1 MINNKLNYFKGL
13 TYKTEKIYNSVLN
26 RLYKDL
32 GINQPLNK
40 EYFIYNQ
47 KAILKKINEYN
58 INSAKTIISA
68 IISLLDD
75 TIKEKA
81 IYRDKLMDL
90 INKIKIFND
99 KNIKTN
105 KQMMNDINNTE
116 IKYIYDYLYKKY
128 KILNLNDKLTDND
141 FNIFQN
147 FILFCLISGIYIE
160 PRRLLDYT
168 NLRYINNN
176 EDNIYINGQFIFR
189 KYKTNKTYGQ
199 QNIDI
204 PVKLNNILKK
214 YVNYRLNYD
223 NKTDYFFINSN
234 KNKLSES
241 SMNQLINKIY
251 NDIIDTDIKP
261 GINGF
266 RHLYISNLYKD
277 LQPLEKINKSAYNMA
292 HNMETHLSYIK
303 R

>member
-32 GINQPLNK
+32 NINQPFNTQF
-40 EYFIYNQ
+40 FIYNQ
-47 KAILKKINEYN
+47 KEILKKINEYN

-214 YVNYRLNYD
+214 YVNYRLNYE

-277 LQPLEKINKSAYNMA
+277 LRPLEKINKSAYNMG